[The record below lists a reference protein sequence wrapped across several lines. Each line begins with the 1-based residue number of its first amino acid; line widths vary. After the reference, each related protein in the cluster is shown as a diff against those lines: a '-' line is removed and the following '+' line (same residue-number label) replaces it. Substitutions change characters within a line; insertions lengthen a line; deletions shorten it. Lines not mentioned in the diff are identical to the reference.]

1 MWKVTESKAATKA
14 LDRAPASVKAN
25 FDAWLQ
31 IVKHS
36 GPDGLRLIKGF
47 HDEALSG
54 RWQDH
59 RSSRLSRDYRLIYRV
74 QRDAVE
80 VHVVDMTKHDYRK
93 R

>member
-1 MWKVTESKAATKA
+1 MWNVTESKAAKKA
-14 LDRAPASVKAN
+14 LDVAPAAVKAN

-36 GPDGLRLIKGF
+36 GPAGLRLIKGF

-54 RWQDH
+54 KWQDH
-59 RSSRLSRDYRLIYRV
+59 RSSRLSRDYRVIYRV
-74 QRDAVE
+74 LRDSVE
-80 VHVVDMTKHDYRK
+80 VHVVDMTKHDYR